1 MRKLTFAAAAVLLS
15 FTGAAAAATVEVFD
29 VYGEG
34 INFSDAR
41 KDAESQAR
49 VICNAMGGQHVVVEV
64 VDTANPGGR
73 VLLYGLAQ
81 CHIP

>member
-1 MRKLTFAAAAVLLS
+1 MRKRMFAAAAVLLS

-34 INFSDAR
+34 INFADAR
-41 KDAESQAR
+41 TDAENQAR
-49 VICNAMGGQHVVVEV
+49 AICNAMGGRVVVEV

-73 VLLYGLAQ
+73 VLLYGLAH